1 MQNYGFGFLEPEGG
15 ETETFK
21 NKQVKNKMSKVRPIR
36 LLEAQLIRDIDLI
49 LEANYHKPQVAIT
62 LL

>member
-36 LLEAQLIRDIDLI
+36 LLEAQLIKNIDLI
-49 LEANYHKPQVAIT
+49 LSAD
-62 LL
+62 